1 MANFELALYE
11 SRTYVILC
19 RTRVAMN
26 IRYGSRVID
35 LAKGKSSIEMAT
47 VDDLVPTLELVKKAV
62 EAGELDAQIEA
73 ASIKLREG
81 FGK

>member
-1 MANFELALYE
+1 M
-11 SRTYVILC
+11 
-19 RTRVAMN
+19 TRWSSWPFLTN
-26 IRYGSRVID
+26 KLSSKLHDSGDNYLDTRR